1 MVIINEK
8 RKKNQ
13 HKLMKDERKPF
24 FFYVGFLS
32 QTFTNYKTAG
42 KGDGISLAPH
52 YYFHPIHR
60 YLDISQMIAAESSP
74 LLIASSWTR
83 TRNLW
88 FPSTSH

>member
-42 KGDGISLAPH
+42 KGMAFLQLLTTIFIQFTDIQTLA
-52 YYFHPIHR
+52 R
-60 YLDISQMIAAESSP
+60 
-74 LLIASSWTR
+74 
-83 TRNLW
+83 
-88 FPSTSH
+88 